1 MSSIAANRRGFLSL
15 VTALLLA
22 VIGLLIMI
30 PALCYV
36 FASLWR
42 RPGAGGQPT
51 FVDLG
56 PLADIP
62 IGEWRL
68 LALERLQEDGW
79 RKTRT
84 RYAVW
89 VRRQGP
95 GDEAIT
101 VLTSICPH
109 LGCPINWH
117 PDRSQF
123 ECPCHRGQFDNTG
136 KTTSGPPPRSMDSLE
151 FEVRSGRLWVRWQ
164 DFKIGVPDRIPVSV

>member
-1 MSSIAANRRGFLSL
+1 MSTTGTHRRGFLST
-15 VTALLLA
+15 VTAALLA
-22 VIGLLIMI
+22 VIGLLMLI
-30 PALCYV
+30 PAIRYL
-36 FASLWR
+36 FAPLWR
-42 RPGAGGQPT
+42 KRGAGGQPT
-51 FVDLG
+51 FVDVG
-56 PLADIP
+56 HLADIP

-68 LALERLQEDGW
+68 VAVERLQEDGW
-79 RKTRT
+79 RKSRT

-123 ECPCHRGQFDNTG
+123 ECPCHRGLFDSTG
-136 KTTSGPPPRSMDSLE
+136 IIMGGPPPRSMDPLE
-151 FEVRSGRLWVRWQ
+151 FEVRAGRLWVRWQ
-164 DFKIGVPDRIPVSV
+164 DFKIGVPDRIAVSV